1 MNLLASPA
9 EYNNTLYLSSQ
20 ITSNY
25 MKDALA
31 TQNNEKRSLTPQEQM
46 SAQTTK
52 TSKTIHRKNILD
64 PPSFGKPIKLTSK

>member
-1 MNLLASPA
+1 
-9 EYNNTLYLSSQ
+9 
-20 ITSNY
+20 